1 MVSQKMNGGR
11 IYLLVRFSLLCGGD
25 RCCGIAQVGRPA
37 AARCWQFS
45 AVVVKIHGA
54 RNVACPPTVLSQ
66 NYVPVRTFRNERREN
81 LSSDIRNWSVL
92 RLRLVIP
99 WPPTTHNTNIDIFA
113 PKLWVEVVPVVLRTG
128 TYEMPLTHTAW
139 ADKKKDATL
148 FFRTTSHNR

>member
-92 RLRLVIP
+92 RLLLVIP
-99 WPPTTHNTNIDIFA
+99 WPPTTHHTNIH
-113 PKLWVEVVPVVLRTG
+113 LCSQTMGRGCTG
-128 TYEMPLTHTAW
+128 SSSDWYVRDATHTHC
-139 ADKKKDATL
+139 L
-148 FFRTTSHNR
+148 GRQEERRTIIFPDDES